1 MKRYTQEEFDAL
13 PIVDGIR
20 QCQPGDYSTVCNF
33 GERCSF
39 GDWCSFGEGC
49 SFGDWCRFGE
59 WCSFGGRCSFGEWCS
74 FGERCSFGEGCS
86 FEDGHECK
94 PGDPYLA
101 IDRAGSEQRKTYFF
115 NFKDGI
121 HVRAGCFFGPLAEF
135 RAQVVET
142 HGTSVYARQYLAF
155 ADIAEMTFDAREG
168 E

>member
-20 QCQPGDYSTVCNF
+20 QCQPGDYSIVCN
-33 GERCSF
+33 
-39 GDWCSFGEGC
+39 
-49 SFGDWCRFGE
+49 
-59 WCSFGGRCSFGEWCS
+59 

>member
-33 GERCSF
+33 GER
-39 GDWCSFGEGC
+39 
-49 SFGDWCRFGE
+49 
-59 WCSFGGRCSFGEWCS
+59 
-74 FGERCSFGEGCS
+74 CS